1 MKLNGIDIKLP
12 RKPKGRKVR
21 LPLTHAYSRWESA
34 ADNGANVTLHRQ
46 LSLAIARAVQL
57 RGRVRVVS
65 YLPDGIVQH
74 GEWRAV

>member
-12 RKPKGRKVR
+12 RKPKGRKVL
-21 LPLTHAYSRWESA
+21 LPTTHAYSRWESA
-34 ADNGANVTLHRQ
+34 AGNGANATLHRQ

-57 RGRVRVVS
+57 HGRVRIVS
-65 YLPDGIVQH
+65 YLPDGIVHH

>member
-1 MKLNGIDIKLP
+1 MKLNGLDIKLP

-21 LPLTHAYSRWESA
+21 LPSTHTYSRWESA
-34 ADNGANVTLHRQ
+34 AGNGGGAMLHRE
-46 LSLAIARAVQL
+46 LRLAVDRAVQL
-57 RGRVRVVS
+57 HGRVRVVS